1 MTSLTENILNI
12 PRYLT
17 VNNLIEHQ
25 IEGARCFVGVRET
38 ESNLGP
44 EVEIFQASTKAKGV
58 AWCASFV
65 IYIINDGICFVS

>member
-25 IEGARCFVGVRET
+25 IEKEKHRE
-38 ESNLGP
+38 N
-44 EVEIFQASTKAKGV
+44 AH
-58 AWCASFV
+58 
-65 IYIINDGICFVS
+65 